1 MPVSLPKSPRL
12 RGAFVR
18 GAAVT
23 AAVAG
28 GLALSAPT
36 ASAAVGDT
44 APSCVSRTVYS
55 TPAGFDV
62 LLQNKC
68 ASQMSVKVI
77 VDYGGDSNCYVMSKG
92 TVQVFVYEG
101 VFGSYHKTVLC

>member
-55 TPAGFDV
+55 TPDGFDV
-62 LLQNKC
+62 LLENKC

-77 VDYGGDSNCYVMSKG
+77 VDYGGDSNCYVMSKN

-101 VFGSYHKTVLC
+101 IFGSYHKTVLC

>member
-1 MPVSLPKSPRL
+1 MRIRTTL
-12 RGAFVR
+12 VR
-18 GAAVT
+18 AAAVT

-44 APSCVSRTVYS
+44 APACVKRTVYE

-62 LLQNKC
+62 FLQNTC
-68 ASQMSVKVI
+68 GGTMSVKVI
-77 VDYGGDSNCYVMSKG
+77 VDNGGDSNCYVMSAG
-92 TVQVFVYEG
+92 TNKNFVYEG
-101 VFGSYHKTVLC
+101 IFGSYGKTVLC